1 MVKATDR
8 SYAARRTVGVM
19 AARQLVVKITSGPEA
34 LERLNQGVMVAATAL
49 ASGVAVS
56 LWLSGES
63 VWLAVP
69 GRAEEWVLPHAMPLA
84 ELRDT
89 LLREAR
95 VTVCSQ
101 CAVRRDLRADD
112 LLAEAQIRGV
122 ASFVEE
128 VLQDDTTALVY

>member
-1 MVKATDR
+1 
-8 SYAARRTVGVM
+8 M
-19 AARQLVVKITSGPEA
+19 AARQLVVKLTSGPEA

-112 LLAEAQIRGV
+112 LLAGAQIRGV

>member
-1 MVKATDR
+1 M
-8 SYAARRTVGVM
+8 AARR
-19 AARQLVVKITSGPEA
+19 LVVKITSGPEA
-34 LERLNQGVMVAATAL
+34 LERLNQGVMVAATAV
-49 ASGVAVS
+49 ASGVTVS

-69 GRAEEWVLPHAMPLA
+69 GHAEDWVLPHAMPMS

-89 LLREAR
+89 LLQEAH

-101 CAVRRDLRADD
+101 CAVRRGLSADD
-112 LLAEAQIRGV
+112 LLAGAQIRGV

-128 VLQDDTTALVY
+128 ALQDDTTALVY